1 MLPDAGSFFASSGG
15 QRSVGPG
22 VEYTLIVMNHA
33 DGPRPVPYVLWTLLT
48 LVCSWFILAD
58 CLGTAAWCGVNFAVG
73 VYLFLAVGGFLG
85 LFAGFRAI
93 SSSKKVYTW
102 ITCISA
108 LAIACLSA
116 IFGCSFIF
124 GRDPAVPF
132 TNPLYFGTLHAPI
145 IALYGA
151 AFICCSVEALI
162 YYPTMKNRGSAAGRL
177 THSNNS

>member
-1 MLPDAGSFFASSGG
+1 
-15 QRSVGPG
+15 
-22 VEYTLIVMNHA
+22 MNHA
-33 DGPRPVPYVLWTLLT
+33 GGLRTVLYVLWTLLS
-48 LVCSWFILAD
+48 LVFAWLILAD

-73 VYLFLAVGGFLG
+73 AYLFWAVGGFLG
-85 LFAGFRAI
+85 LFAGLRAI
-93 SSSKKVYTW
+93 FSSKKVYTW

-116 IFGCSFIF
+116 IFGCGFIF

-132 TNPLYFGTLHAPI
+132 TDPLYFGPFHAPI

-162 YYPTMKNRGSAAGRL
+162 YYPKTKNPEGAAGRL
-177 THSNNS
+177 THSVNS